1 MAWPKGKPRPEGA
14 GRRKGTPN
22 KRTLAEAA
30 CARANIDPFDLLV
43 SHAVNGDIGAV
54 IQLCKHIEP
63 VRKPVD
69 VEVDPVKNQIIVRVV
84 DYSTKS

>member
-1 MAWPKGKPRPEGA
+1 MPFEKGKPRHPNA
-14 GRRKGTPN
+14 GRKRGTPN
-22 KRTLAEAA
+22 ERTKAEDA
-30 CARANIDPFDLLV
+30 CLRAGIEPFDLLV
-43 SHAVNGDIGAV
+43 AAAVQGDIGAI

-63 VRKPVD
+63 VRKPLD